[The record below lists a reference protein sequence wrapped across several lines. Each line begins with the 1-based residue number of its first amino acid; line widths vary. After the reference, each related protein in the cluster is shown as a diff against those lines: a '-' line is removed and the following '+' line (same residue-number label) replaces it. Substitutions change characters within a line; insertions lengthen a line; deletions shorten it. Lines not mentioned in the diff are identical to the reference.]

1 MCGNMIKLSSSR
13 LLDKFMNFN
22 DFLKNHPPIKPYALM
37 DLDDTLF
44 QTKRKLVEGEFGMV
58 VASVD
63 KQGKALSFFTKKQ
76 AHFFHW
82 LSTHTT
88 LIPVTARDRA
98 EIGRVKLPF
107 DGFKVLTHGA
117 VILDKNAQS
126 LHKWELTIFEQLWHV
141 QTALHHLLDVLPDT
155 LTITPHTD
163 EFLGNTLTIYIAIK
177 HPHKDHQALS
187 DFAQILPTL
196 VPDFAQHF
204 YVHVNANN
212 LAILPHCIHKQHAV
226 DFLKTHY
233 LDSDI
238 PCFGFGDSLADLP
251 FLKLLDW
258 YGTPNRGQL
267 HQAINPIDC

>member
-1 MCGNMIKLSSSR
+1 
-13 LLDKFMNFN
+13 MNFN
-22 DFLKNHPPIKPYALM
+22 EFLKNHRPIKPYALM

-44 QTKRKLVEGEFGMV
+44 QTKRKLTHDEVGMV

-76 AHFFHW
+76 AHFFAW
-82 LSTHTT
+82 LSAHTT

-98 EIGRVKLPF
+98 EIGRVCLPF
-107 DGFKVLTHGA
+107 SDYQILTHGA

-126 LHKWELTIFEQLWHV
+126 LHKWELTMFENLWQC
-141 QTALHHLLDVLPDT
+141 QTTLHRLLDALPDT

-177 HPHKDHQALS
+177 HPNKDHQALS
-187 DFAQILPTL
+187 DFAHILPTL
-196 VPDFAQHF
+196 VPDFTQDF

-251 FLKLLDW
+251 FLQRLDW
-258 YGTPNRGQL
+258 YGTPNRGQM
-267 HQAINPIDC
+267 HDFIKKITPQT

>member
-1 MCGNMIKLSSSR
+1 MTFDDFIKT
-13 LLDKFMNFN
+13 
-22 DFLKNHPPIKPYALM
+22 NHLQKPYALM

-44 QTKRKLVEGEFGMV
+44 QTKRKLIHDEVGMV

-63 KQGKALSFFTKKQ
+63 KQGKALSFFTQKQ

-107 DGFKVLTHGA
+107 ESYKILTHGA
-117 VILDKNAQS
+117 VILDKDN
-126 LHKWELTIFEQLWHV
+126 KPMREWELGMFERLWQV
-141 QTALHHLLDVLPDT
+141 QTILQNLLDRLSPLPF
-155 LTITPHTD
+155 TITPHND

-177 HPHKDHQALS
+177 DPQKNHQALIEL
-187 DFAQILPTL
+187 AKTLPTL
-196 VPDFAQHF
+196 MADFDEHF

-212 LAILPHCIHKQHAV
+212 LAILPHFIHKKHAV
-226 DFLKTHY
+226 NFLKTHF
-233 LDSDI
+233 LNKNT

-251 FLKLLDW
+251 FLQLLDW
-258 YGTPNRGQL
+258 YGTPHRGQVHEFIL
-267 HQAINPIDC
+267 DNLSKTTSRPL